1 MQISLATGS
10 EVFDSGLTPRTP
22 HVFTRVYLGERS
34 HNNMELIALNTTQCI
49 AHLPFHHKHTHTPY
63 IISSGKDDN
72 LQDCT
77 HTHTHTLTPVL
88 STQQVRM
95 AYVSP
100 PPFKGPRHQLAE
112 VCQRYAHQRCTHRP
126 HTQTVGHNGSRCCG
140 DAYVVV
146 GHLTHAVAHGPEIRK
161 YIRFRCISCR
171 NMRCMCN
178 GIMVLGVADQTTG
191 SAS

>member
-1 MQISLATGS
+1 MHRAPSLPSQT
-10 EVFDSGLTPRTP
+10 
-22 HVFTRVYLGERS
+22 H
-34 HNNMELIALNTTQCI
+34 
-49 AHLPFHHKHTHTPY
+49 AHTIYNIKWESRQFARLY
-63 IISSGKDDN
+63 
-72 LQDCT
+72 
-77 HTHTHTLTPVL
+77 THTLTPVL

-178 GIMVLGVADQTTG
+178 EIMVLGVADQTTG
-191 SAS
+191 RAS